1 MIRTPVRSTN
11 IASIGYD
18 ESASTLEV
26 GFRNGSIYQY
36 YGVPASVWRAVMSA
50 SSHGRA
56 LWRSVRDRYPYREV
70 R

>member
-1 MIRTPVRSTN
+1 MARTPVRSSN

-18 ESASTLEV
+18 DSTSTLEV

-36 YGVPASVWRAVMSA
+36 YGVPASAGRSVISA

-56 LWRSVRDRYPYREV
+56 LWRWVRGRYPYREV
-70 R
+70 G